1 MLTHINE
8 KGYAKMVDIS
18 DKDNTQRV
26 AIATATI
33 TLSKVALEKVKNGQ
47 IKKGDVLSVAQVAGI
62 MGAKNTSNNIPMCHQ
77 INLVGCDL
85 DFEIDDENSCIKI
98 YSTCKS
104 MGKTGVEMEALNSC
118 SIAAL
123 TTVEKGNG
131 SIAALTIYDMC
142 KAVDKKMVISNI
154 HLIKKTGGKSGDFK
168 F

>member
-8 KGYAKMVDIS
+8 KGYARMVDIS
-18 DKDNTQRV
+18 DKDNTVRV
-26 AIATATI
+26 ATASATI
-33 TLSKVALEKVKNGQ
+33 TMSEEALYKIKNGQ

-85 DFEIDDENSCIKI
+85 DFEIQEENSLIKI
-98 YSTCKS
+98 YATCKS
-104 MGKTGVEMEALNSC
+104 LGKTGVEMEALNAC
-118 SIAAL
+118 
-123 TTVEKGNG
+123 

-142 KAVDKKMVISNI
+142 KAVDKRMIISDI
-154 HLIKKTGGKSGDFK
+154 HLIEKTGGKSGDFK